1 MTWEDDFLTCTVCGS
16 EEMVLP
22 SGNSNSKIL
31 VVGEFPGRDEIKRG
45 RPFVGGT
52 GKIFQ
57 IELARAGIDLKSLR
71 LCNLWLHPPN
81 KNQDCLDKGVETVLK
96 EARDKEAILLLGSD
110 TVSYFCDKKVSD
122 VTGLRVQSSLL
133 SAPIIM
139 ACLQPAIVFHSVVGE
154 LRLSLQ
160 KFSKEVEHL
169 L

>member
-1 MTWEDDFLTCTVCGS
+1 MTWESEFWTCPVCES

-22 SGNSNSKIL
+22 SGNPKSNIL
-31 VVGEFPGRDEIKRG
+31 IVGEFPGRDEIKRG

-57 IELARAGIDLKSLR
+57 IELAKVGIDLKGLR

-81 KNQDCLDKGVETVLK
+81 KNQDCLNNGIETVLK

-122 VTGLRVQSSLL
+122 VTGLRVQSNLL

-160 KFSKEVEHL
+160 KFSREVDHL